1 MEARTRVV
9 DMHNHI
15 AAPQVVEFLERE
27 GKHFDTEIVERDGA
41 RFFRIGSTATRPIH
55 DRICQAEARLPD
67 MDAVGIDVQAVSCI
81 PFLMYPEVDPA
92 LGREIATVNNGAL
105 AEIAESLPERFA
117 PLASVPLQDPE
128 AAAAELERA
137 VALGLRGA
145 QIPPRVGSHWLDE
158 ERFEPFWAAA
168 EALDCVLCMH
178 PFDANP
184 EGPFARYGLGNLVGN
199 LYDTGLSASL
209 LVYGGVLERY
219 PGLRI
224 VLYHGGGTLPCLLG
238 RLDRGHAV
246 MPANREALPR
256 SPSSYAGAFHFD
268 TITFDRGMLAHL
280 VSRFGAERVVIG
292 SDYPLPMG
300 PEDPVA
306 EVRALGL
313 TSEDEAAVLGG
324 NALDL
329 LSPGHRRS

>member
-1 MEARTRVV
+1 MEAPTRVV

-15 AAPQVVEFLERE
+15 AAPEVVEFLARE

-41 RFFRIGSTATRPIH
+41 RFFRIGSGATRPIH
-55 DRICQAEARLPD
+55 ERICHAEARLPD
-67 MDAVGIDVQAVSCI
+67 MDAGGIDVQAVSCI
-81 PFLMYPEVDPA
+81 PFLMYPEVDAA

-105 AEIAESLPERFA
+105 AGIAASLPERFA

-137 VALGLRGA
+137 VGLGLCGA
-145 QIPPRVGSHWLDE
+145 QIPPRIGSHWLDE
-158 ERFEPFWAAA
+158 DRFEPFWAAA
-168 EALDCVLCMH
+168 EALGCVLCMH

-184 EGPFARYGLGNLVGN
+184 EGPFARYGLGNLAGN

-209 LVYGGVLERY
+209 LVYGGVLERH
-219 PGLRI
+219 PGLHI
-224 VLYHGGGTLPCLLG
+224 VLYHGGGTFPCLLG
-238 RLDRGHAV
+238 RLDKGHAV
-246 MPANREALPR
+246 MPANREVLPR

-268 TITFDRGMLAHL
+268 TITFDRGMLAQL

-306 EVRALGL
+306 EVQALGL
-313 TSEDEAAVLGG
+313 ARDEEAAILGG
-324 NALDL
+324 NALEL
-329 LSPGHRRS
+329 LRPRRRRS